1 MDRMMREPLRVDE
14 SSMKHVCV
22 LGRGSFGCVSLQ
34 RDSNFR
40 LYAMK
45 SSSSFNQVKDF
56 HKEVRIML
64 RLRNHPRIVQAL
76 SSFVHLSAP
85 PEEEGCHIYM
95 EYASKGT
102 LYNMISRFRGKPM
115 PENMIR
121 RAALMILQ
129 GLHALHSNGYVHCDL
144 KPANVLVFPSTTVGE
159 PWDLKLADFGFS
171 KEPCTDS
178 RSLFHGTEQYMP
190 PESLGPDGEMGSST
204 VDIWS
209 LGCMVIEMFGGCA
222 LNMGDRYMWRLPIL
236 VSPVAD
242 DFLMRC
248 LALQPSRRATAAEL
262 LNHPF
267 LAQQYSTVP
276 ILTEMPPYPF
286 LRFPPSIMDNVMEEY
301 ARLGLVM

>member
-1 MDRMMREPLRVDE
+1 MDRMMRKPLRVDE
-14 SSMKHVCV
+14 SSLKHVSFV
-22 LGRGSFGCVSLQ
+22 GRGSFGCVSLQ
-34 RDSNFR
+34 HDSNFR
-40 LYAMK
+40 LYAKK

-56 HKEVRIML
+56 DKEVRIML
-64 RLRNHPRIVQAL
+64 CFRNHPRIVQAL
-76 SSFVHLSAP
+76 SSAVHLSAP
-85 PEEEGCHIYM
+85 PEQRCHIYT

-102 LYNMISRFRGKPM
+102 LFNMISRFRGTPM
-115 PENMIR
+115 PENMIG
-121 RAALMILQ
+121 RAAFMILQ
-129 GLHALHSNGYVHCDL
+129 GLDALHSNGYVHCDL

-209 LGCMVIEMFGGCA
+209 LGCMIIEMFGGCP
-222 LNMGDRYMWRLPIL
+222 LNMPDCYMWRLPIL

-248 LALQPSRRATAAEL
+248 MALQPSRRATAAEL
-262 LNHPF
+262 LSHPF
-267 LAQQYSTVP
+267 VAQKNCTVP
-276 ILTEMPPYPF
+276 IFTEMPLYPF
-286 LRFPPSIMDNVMEEY
+286 SRLPPCIMNKEMEEY
-301 ARLGLVM
+301 ARLGVVI